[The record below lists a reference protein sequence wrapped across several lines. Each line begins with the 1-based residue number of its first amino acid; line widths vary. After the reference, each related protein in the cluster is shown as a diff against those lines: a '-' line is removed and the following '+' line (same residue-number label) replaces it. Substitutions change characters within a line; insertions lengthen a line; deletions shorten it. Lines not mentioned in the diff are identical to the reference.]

1 MNSFVTFI
9 GSGPG
14 NPELLTIKAVDRLKN
29 AKVILYDDL
38 SSGDILKYANKNA
51 ILVSVGKRAGLHSP
65 KQTLVNK
72 LLIEYA
78 SRNTNIVRLKSGDC
92 GIFGRLEE
100 EIEALS
106 RANIEYEVIP
116 GISTPLATAASLGI
130 PLTRRIESR
139 RLQFITGH
147 DIRGNFPEDLNMKAL
162 CDLRVTTVIFMGKK
176 TFVTLAEKLIRSGLP
191 DDTTVIF
198 AEAVSLPEE
207 KVLHTTIK
215 ELVIYLSDNKK
226 ASKAPAIIIYGPI
239 MKKKKIKK

>member
-100 EIEALS
+100 EIEALQ
-106 RANIEYEVIP
+106 NQTPPHKYHDNPIP
-116 GISTPLATAASLGI
+116 RKQLLVERVFEGIRKCVDEDKVVDPNGNKSGSSSGSTRKI
-130 PLTRRIESR
+130 
-139 RLQFITGH
+139 
-147 DIRGNFPEDLNMKAL
+147 MY
-162 CDLRVTTVIFMGKK
+162 K
-176 TFVTLAEKLIRSGLP
+176 TP
-191 DDTTVIF
+191 
-198 AEAVSLPEE
+198 
-207 KVLHTTIK
+207 
-215 ELVIYLSDNKK
+215 
-226 ASKAPAIIIYGPI
+226 
-239 MKKKKIKK
+239 